1 MNTKTANLIDSIKD
15 AASTILEKDIALVK
29 GFSERQIEAISKQ
42 TLIIKAGIATG
53 EIEDDLIA
61 FFLDGLKHMVTNFIN
76 TLKGI
81 LKVVLEKVWNGII
94 AVLYEAI
101 GIFNV

>member
-1 MNTKTANLIDSIKD
+1 MNTKTSHLITDIKD
-15 AASTILEKDIALVK
+15 IASTILEKDIALVK

-42 TLIIKAGIATG
+42 TLIIKAGIVTG
-53 EIEDDLIA
+53 EIEDDLID

-81 LKVVLEKVWNGII
+81 LKVVLEKVWNGIMT
-94 AVLYEAI
+94 VLYQAI
-101 GIFNV
+101 GIAS